1 MDFKKAGRPKASKE
15 EKRDKKILLKLTVA
29 EYDALQNKAQG
40 FISVSDFIRTR
51 IFYNSTFQQ
60 VQPEEFIK
68 ILKQYL
74 DILAETKAAM
84 SESLSEIKRHINDGD
99 DSLKD
104 TFSAMME
111 QFKWQVK
118 VEKEIATYMQR
129 MLKAGRKSKNISDR
143 VLLFV
148 FLPLTPH
155 IASLI
160 IRYNELPFIV

>member
-1 MDFKKAGRPKASKE
+1 MHKTTNLTIDFKKAGRPKASKE
-15 EKRDKKILLKLTVA
+15 EQRHKKILLKLTVA

-129 MLKAGRKSKNISDR
+129 MLKAGRKSKNIS
-143 VLLFV
+143 
-148 FLPLTPH
+148 
-155 IASLI
+155 
-160 IRYNELPFIV
+160 

>member
-15 EKRDKKILLKLTVA
+15 EKRDKKILLKLNVA

-60 VQPEEFIK
+60 VQTEEFIK

-129 MLKAGRKSKNISDR
+129 MLKAGRKSKNIS
-143 VLLFV
+143 
-148 FLPLTPH
+148 
-155 IASLI
+155 
-160 IRYNELPFIV
+160 

>member
-40 FISVSDFIRTR
+40 FIRTR

-129 MLKAGRKSKNISDR
+129 MLKAGRKSKNIS
-143 VLLFV
+143 
-148 FLPLTPH
+148 
-155 IASLI
+155 
-160 IRYNELPFIV
+160 

>member
-1 MDFKKAGRPKASKE
+1 MPY
-15 EKRDKKILLKLTVA
+15 RD
-29 EYDALQNKAQG
+29 KAQG

-129 MLKAGRKSKNISDR
+129 MLKAGRKSKNIS
-143 VLLFV
+143 
-148 FLPLTPH
+148 
-155 IASLI
+155 
-160 IRYNELPFIV
+160 

>member
-60 VQPEEFIK
+60 DQPEEYIK

-84 SESLSEIKRHINDGD
+84 SESLSEIKRHINDCD

-129 MLKAGRKSKNISDR
+129 MLKAGRKSKNIS
-143 VLLFV
+143 
-148 FLPLTPH
+148 
-155 IASLI
+155 
-160 IRYNELPFIV
+160 

>member
-84 SESLSEIKRHINDGD
+84 SESLSEIKRSINDGD

-129 MLKAGRKSKNISDR
+129 MLKAGRKSKNIS
-143 VLLFV
+143 
-148 FLPLTPH
+148 
-155 IASLI
+155 
-160 IRYNELPFIV
+160 

>member
-29 EYDALQNKAQG
+29 EYDALQNKVQG

-129 MLKAGRKSKNISDR
+129 MLKAGRKSKNIS
-143 VLLFV
+143 
-148 FLPLTPH
+148 
-155 IASLI
+155 
-160 IRYNELPFIV
+160 

>member
-29 EYDALQNKAQG
+29 EYDALHNKAQG

-129 MLKAGRKSKNISDR
+129 MLKAGRKSKNIS
-143 VLLFV
+143 
-148 FLPLTPH
+148 
-155 IASLI
+155 
-160 IRYNELPFIV
+160 

>member
-29 EYDALQNKAQG
+29 EYDALPNKAPG

-129 MLKAGRKSKNISDR
+129 MLKAGRKSKNIS
-143 VLLFV
+143 
-148 FLPLTPH
+148 
-155 IASLI
+155 
-160 IRYNELPFIV
+160 

>member
-129 MLKAGRKSKNISDR
+129 MLKAGRKSKNIR
-143 VLLFV
+143 GCVKTQLLK
-148 FLPLTPH
+148 
-155 IASLI
+155 
-160 IRYNELPFIV
+160 R

>member
-129 MLKAGRKSKNISDR
+129 KLKAGRKSKNIS
-143 VLLFV
+143 
-148 FLPLTPH
+148 
-155 IASLI
+155 
-160 IRYNELPFIV
+160 

>member
-29 EYDALQNKAQG
+29 EYDALQNKAHG

-129 MLKAGRKSKNISDR
+129 MLKAGSKSKNIS
-143 VLLFV
+143 
-148 FLPLTPH
+148 
-155 IASLI
+155 
-160 IRYNELPFIV
+160 

>member
-84 SESLSEIKRHINDGD
+84 SESLSEIKRLINDGD

-129 MLKAGRKSKNISDR
+129 MLKAGRKSKNIS
-143 VLLFV
+143 
-148 FLPLTPH
+148 
-155 IASLI
+155 
-160 IRYNELPFIV
+160 

>member
-84 SESLSEIKRHINDGD
+84 SESLSEIKRSINDGD

-129 MLKAGRKSKNISDR
+129 MLKAGRKSKSIS
-143 VLLFV
+143 
-148 FLPLTPH
+148 
-155 IASLI
+155 
-160 IRYNELPFIV
+160 

>member
-1 MDFKKAGRPKASKE
+1 MAFKKAGRPKASKE

-74 DILAETKAAM
+74 NILAETKAAM
-84 SESLSEIKRHINDGD
+84 SESLSEIKRRINDGD

-104 TFSAMME
+104 TFSTMME

-129 MLKAGRKSKNISDR
+129 MLKAGRKSKNIS
-143 VLLFV
+143 
-148 FLPLTPH
+148 
-155 IASLI
+155 
-160 IRYNELPFIV
+160 

>member
-29 EYDALQNKAQG
+29 EYDALQNKEQG

-129 MLKAGRKSKNISDR
+129 MLKAGRKSKNIS
-143 VLLFV
+143 
-148 FLPLTPH
+148 
-155 IASLI
+155 
-160 IRYNELPFIV
+160 

>member
-84 SESLSEIKRHINDGD
+84 SESLSEIKRHINPGVAGMNSKAPIPRFPMK
-99 DSLKD
+99 DSLSTGVSLRLGIWFCD
-104 TFSAMME
+104 THWSNTMLPHRSGNESA
-111 QFKWQVK
+111 KNG
-118 VEKEIATYMQR
+118 
-129 MLKAGRKSKNISDR
+129 GR
-143 VLLFV
+143 
-148 FLPLTPH
+148 P
-155 IASLI
+155 
-160 IRYNELPFIV
+160 

>member
-84 SESLSEIKRHINDGD
+84 SESLSEIKRQINDGD

-129 MLKAGRKSKNISDR
+129 MLKAGRKSKNIS
-143 VLLFV
+143 
-148 FLPLTPH
+148 
-155 IASLI
+155 
-160 IRYNELPFIV
+160 

>member
-60 VQPEEFIK
+60 GQPEEFIK

-129 MLKAGRKSKNISDR
+129 MLKAGRKSKNIS
-143 VLLFV
+143 
-148 FLPLTPH
+148 
-155 IASLI
+155 
-160 IRYNELPFIV
+160 

>member
-84 SESLSEIKRHINDGD
+84 SESLSEIKRSINDGD

-118 VEKEIATYMQR
+118 VEKEIATYMQW
-129 MLKAGRKSKNISDR
+129 MLKAGRKSKNIS
-143 VLLFV
+143 
-148 FLPLTPH
+148 
-155 IASLI
+155 
-160 IRYNELPFIV
+160 

>member
-129 MLKAGRKSKNISDR
+129 MLKAGRKSKNIRRCVVIPDAPS
-143 VLLFV
+143 F
-148 FLPLTPH
+148 FSLT
-155 IASLI
+155 IKIGS
-160 IRYNELPFIV
+160 FF

>member
-60 VQPEEFIK
+60 VQPEDFIK
-68 ILKQYL
+68 NYL
-74 DILAETKAAM
+74 YILAETKAAM

-129 MLKAGRKSKNISDR
+129 MLKAGRKSKNIS
-143 VLLFV
+143 
-148 FLPLTPH
+148 
-155 IASLI
+155 
-160 IRYNELPFIV
+160 

>member
-84 SESLSEIKRHINDGD
+84 SESLSEIKRHINYGV

-129 MLKAGRKSKNISDR
+129 MLKAGRKSKNIS
-143 VLLFV
+143 
-148 FLPLTPH
+148 
-155 IASLI
+155 
-160 IRYNELPFIV
+160 